1 MYSWSVRCGAWLKGL
16 VRSRAVML
24 TAAVLGLNVPFLL
37 CHPAWTPIELP
48 ALRAL
53 AVALVLLVLPGW
65 PLVAAMVRR
74 GWLAPECWVARIA
87 ASMGIFAILIIV
99 LHVAGIEPRAALVWN
114 ATWIVAN
121 LGIVVFVI
129 ASRSKPGIANI
140 APSQPASWLT
150 LVVFA
155 AAFLVYAHAAT
166 SIVPKMDDH
175 DFETQGT
182 AYSLVHDLVPKLL
195 TDRHTTYY
203 FAHPPLL
210 HACVAGSFLYWNELD
225 DLKPYETAWKRNQAA
240 AEGRLTE
247 TPLTEFWRLPDG
259 PTPAELGTISS
270 AAPEGKLATS
280 ASHRGHR
287 RERLPRRTAVAR
299 LRRKDSRER
308 HGSPTARGPL

>member
-1 MYSWSVRCGAWLKGL
+1 MTVDTRLTAPDQLVLNQNFFSGWKAKVHDAEGHASGRPVLAKDGLVSVALQPGDRAVEFYYLPDSFLWGAWISALTAVGCLGACLSARAGDGTTAGTMYSWSVRCGAWLKGL
-16 VRSRAVML
+16 VQSHGHADRGSPGAQRALPPRSSGVDANR
-24 TAAVLGLNVPFLL
+24 TSR
-37 CHPAWTPIELP
+37 I
-48 ALRAL
+48 RAL

-182 AYSLVHDLVPKLL
+182 AYSLVHDLVPSCSR
-195 TDRHTTYY
+195 TGT
-203 FAHPPLL
+203 PPITSPIRP
-210 HACVAGSFLYWNELD
+210 CSM
-225 DLKPYETAWKRNQAA
+225 
-240 AEGRLTE
+240 
-247 TPLTEFWRLPDG
+247 
-259 PTPAELGTISS
+259 PA
-270 AAPEGKLATS
+270 
-280 ASHRGHR
+280 
-287 RERLPRRTAVAR
+287 
-299 LRRKDSRER
+299 
-308 HGSPTARGPL
+308 